1 MSALQGAVESTAP
14 VSRLH
19 LHQSL
24 QVADFPVPAER
35 EEEWRFAP
43 LRSSAKGPHPA
54 SGGCAPRHPPGGSP
68 CVGASRGFCT
78 GPQPQGSGG

>member
-1 MSALQGAVESTAP
+1 MTALQGAVESAAP

-19 LHQSL
+19 EHQSFTPD
-24 QVADFPVPAER
+24 DFPVPTGR
-35 EEEWRFAP
+35 EEEWRFTP

-54 SGGCAPRHPPGGSP
+54 SGGWAPRHPPGGSP
-68 CVGASRGFCT
+68 CVCASSGPCT